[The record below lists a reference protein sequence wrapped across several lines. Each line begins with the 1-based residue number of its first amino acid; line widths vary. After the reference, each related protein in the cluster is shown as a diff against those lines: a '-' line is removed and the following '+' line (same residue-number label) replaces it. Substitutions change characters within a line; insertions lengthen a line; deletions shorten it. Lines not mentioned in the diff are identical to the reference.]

1 MKLWKWW
8 KKDDE
13 EQMADILRILNLLKK
28 QALIISDTAEI
39 ISDLDKRIAVLEKRE
54 SKGRIQ

>member
-8 KKDDE
+8 KKDEE
-13 EQMADILRILNLLKK
+13 EQMDDILRILNLLKK
-28 QALIISDTAEI
+28 QALIIADTAEI
-39 ISDLDKRIAVLEKRE
+39 ISDLDKRIAMLEKRE